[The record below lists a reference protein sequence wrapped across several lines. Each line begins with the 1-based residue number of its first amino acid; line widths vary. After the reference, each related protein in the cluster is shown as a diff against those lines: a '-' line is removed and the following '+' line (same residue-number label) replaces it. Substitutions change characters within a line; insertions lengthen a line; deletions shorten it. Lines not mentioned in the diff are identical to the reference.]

1 MKTLLPIKL
10 YDKLYIKKKII
21 LNKKNIFTHFL
32 TL

>member
-21 LNKKNIFTHFL
+21 LNIFTHFL